1 MADGH
6 RCGEGCGS
14 STIVPAVVYF
24 PSGTYKIS
32 TPIVSWYYTQMIGD
46 AKRIP
51 VIKAARNFDGIAMI
65 GELVL

>member
-1 MADGH
+1 MADGN

-32 TPIVSWYYTQMIGD
+32 APIVSWYYTQMIGD
-46 AKRIP
+46 AKDIP
-51 VIKAARNFDGIAMI
+51 VIEASPNFEGIAMI
-65 GELVL
+65 GESPL